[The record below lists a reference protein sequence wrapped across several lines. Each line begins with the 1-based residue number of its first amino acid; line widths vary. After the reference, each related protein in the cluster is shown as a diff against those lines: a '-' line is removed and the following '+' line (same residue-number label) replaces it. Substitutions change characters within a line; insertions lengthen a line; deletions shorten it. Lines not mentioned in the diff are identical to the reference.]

1 MNISFQEVMMF
12 DYFITVGTLIG
23 FYSKA
28 LHLIRFLDVA
38 SELNSCFFLS
48 SSVSSLCV
56 FLNPE
61 DKPND
66 VDEAGELLTC
76 SCTLFFYARAFRLFF
91 SSTLSTVWS
100 SSLKFLYAFLWGVG
114 CDKGTKNAKI
124 YVSSMLTCLDELL
137 SYRLK
142 KEKGVLLTSKHFG
155 DN

>member
-56 FLNPE
+56 FLIHLKEIQYPPG
-61 DKPND
+61 K
-66 VDEAGELLTC
+66 AGRGSNKTA
-76 SCTLFFYARAFRLFF
+76 YKKQ
-91 SSTLSTVWS
+91 
-100 SSLKFLYAFLWGVG
+100 LKHPM
-114 CDKGTKNAKI
+114 I
-124 YVSSMLTCLDELL
+124 
-137 SYRLK
+137 
-142 KEKGVLLTSKHFG
+142 
-155 DN
+155 